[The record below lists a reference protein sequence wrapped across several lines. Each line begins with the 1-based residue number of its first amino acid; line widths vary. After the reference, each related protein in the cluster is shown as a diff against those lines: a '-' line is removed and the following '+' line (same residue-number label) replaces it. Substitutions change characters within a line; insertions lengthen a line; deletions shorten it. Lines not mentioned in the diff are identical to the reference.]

1 MKKVA
6 LVGEAIFGFIITYL
20 SVLAA
25 LAVLP
30 TFLGVVINIYSGNH
44 QNIGTLITFLVC
56 ASVLSSSMII
66 KHFKS
71 INIIPAK

>member
-1 MKKVA
+1 MKKA
-6 LVGEAIFGFIITYL
+6 ILVGEAIFGFFITYL

-25 LAVLP
+25 LAILP
-30 TFLGVVINIYSGNH
+30 TFLGVIINIYSGNH

-56 ASVLSSSMII
+56 AGVLSSSMIY

-71 INIIPAK
+71 LDIISVK